1 MSIRAVVADD
11 EALARE
17 QIREFLKRF
26 DDCELVSECA
36 SGVEAVEAIE
46 QHRPELLFLD
56 IEMPE
61 LNGFEVLQQSHAVL
75 PSAVVF
81 VTAYDKYAIQAFE
94 AHALDYL
101 LKPFDFERFERAL
114 SRARI
119 QIAAS
124 RSGELNEKLL
134 AILESR
140 NVKAKYLDRLAIKS
154 RGRVIFLKTDEIAWI
169 EAAGNYLELHSGKE
183 SHLIREPIGDF
194 EQRLNPERFIRI
206 HRSCIVNVEHIK
218 ELQPGFGGEYLVVMN
233 DGQQLT
239 ASRGYRDR
247 LQQLLSNEL

>member
-1 MSIRAVVADD
+1 MGICVVIADD

-17 QIREFLKRF
+17 QVQEFLRRF
-26 DDCELVSECA
+26 EDCQLAAVCKNGIETVS
-36 SGVEAVEAIE
+36 AIE
-46 QHRPELLFLD
+46 EHKPDLLFLD

-61 LNGFEVLQQSHAVL
+61 LNGFEILQQSRVVPL
-75 PSAVVF
+75 PVVVF

-101 LKPFDFERFERAL
+101 LKPFDFERFEQAFL
-114 SRARI
+114 RARK
-119 QIAAS
+119 QITAS
-124 RSGELNEKLL
+124 RNGELNEKLL
-134 AILESR
+134 AMLEFRKSR
-140 NVKAKYLDRLAIKS
+140 PKYLDRLAIKS
-154 RGRVIFLKTDEIAWI
+154 HGRVIFLKTDEIAWI
-169 EAAGNYLELHSGKE
+169 EAAGNYLELHSGME

-194 EQRLNPERFIRI
+194 EQRLDPGRFIRI

-239 ASRGYRDR
+239 ASRGYRER
-247 LQQLLSNEL
+247 LQPLLSNEL

>member
-1 MSIRAVVADD
+1 MGIRVVIADD
-11 EALARE
+11 EALARD
-17 QIREFLKRF
+17 QISDLLKRF
-26 DDCELVSECA
+26 EDCELVGVCA
-36 SGVEAVEAIE
+36 DGRQALTAIE
-46 QHRPELLFLD
+46 ENRPDLLFLD

-61 LNGFEVLQQSHAVL
+61 LNGFEVLQEIRVA
-75 PSAVVF
+75 PMPAVVF

-101 LKPFDFERFERAL
+101 LKPFDFERFERTL
-114 SRARI
+114 QRARK

-124 RSGELNEKLL
+124 RNGELNEKLIQ
-134 AILESR
+134 ILQSR
-140 NVKAKYLDRLAIKS
+140 KSEPKFLDRLAIKS
-154 RGRVIFLKTDEIAWI
+154 RGRVIFLRTDEITWI
-169 EAAGNYLELHSGKE
+169 EAAGNYLELHTGKE
-183 SHLIREPIGDF
+183 SHLIREPISDF

-206 HRSCIVNVEHIK
+206 HRSCIVNVESIK

-239 ASRGYRDR
+239 ASRGYRER

>member
-1 MSIRAVVADD
+1 MGIRVVIADD

-17 QIREFLKRF
+17 QISDLLKRF
-26 DDCELVSECA
+26 EDCELVGVCA
-36 SGVEAVEAIE
+36 DGRQALTAIE
-46 QHRPELLFLD
+46 ENRPDLLFLD

-61 LNGFEVLQQSHAVL
+61 LNGFEVLQEIRVA
-75 PSAVVF
+75 PMPAVVF

-101 LKPFDFERFERAL
+101 LKPFDFERFERTL
-114 SRARI
+114 QRARK

-124 RSGELNEKLL
+124 RNGELNEKLIQ
-134 AILESR
+134 ILQSR
-140 NVKAKYLDRLAIKS
+140 KSEPKFLDRLAIKS
-154 RGRVIFLKTDEIAWI
+154 RGRVIFLRTDEITWI
-169 EAAGNYLELHSGKE
+169 EAAGNYLELHTGKE
-183 SHLIREPIGDF
+183 SHLIREPMSDF

-206 HRSCIVNVEHIK
+206 HRSCIVNVESIK

-239 ASRGYRDR
+239 ASRGYRER

>member
-1 MSIRAVVADD
+1 MGIRVLIADD

-17 QIREFLKRF
+17 QISDLLKRF
-26 DDCELVSECA
+26 DDCELVDVCA
-36 SGVEAVEAIE
+36 DGREALSAIE
-46 QHRPELLFLD
+46 QHRPDLVFLD

-61 LNGFEVLQQSHAVL
+61 LSGFEVLEETRLTPL
-75 PSAVVF
+75 PAVVF

-101 LKPFDFERFERAL
+101 LKPFDFERFERTL
-114 SRARI
+114 MRAKK
-119 QIAAS
+119 QIADS
-124 RSGELNEKLL
+124 RNGELSEKLL
-134 AILESR
+134 AMLEARKSEP
-140 NVKAKYLDRLAIKS
+140 KYLDRLAIKS
-154 RGRVIFLKTDEIAWI
+154 RGRVIFLKTDEITWV
-169 EAAGNYLELHSGKE
+169 EAAGNYLELHTGKE
-183 SHLIREPIGDF
+183 SHLIREPISDF

-206 HRSCIVNVEHIK
+206 HRSCIVNVECIK

-239 ASRGYRDR
+239 ASRGYRER

>member
-1 MSIRAVVADD
+1 MGIRVVIADD

-17 QIREFLKRF
+17 QISEFLKKF
-26 DDCELVSECA
+26 DDCELAAVCA
-36 SGVEAVEAIE
+36 NGLETVEAINR
-46 QHRPELLFLD
+46 HRPDLLFLD

-61 LNGFEVLQQSHAVL
+61 LNGFEVLQHTSANPL
-75 PSAVVF
+75 PVVIF
-81 VTAYDKYAIQAFE
+81 VTAYDRYAIQAFE

-114 SRARI
+114 SRARM
-119 QIAAS
+119 QVAAS
-124 RSGELNEKLL
+124 HSGELNEKLL
-134 AILESR
+134 AILQSR
-140 NVKAKYLDRLAIKS
+140 HVRAKYLDRLAIKS
-154 RGRVIFLKTDEIAWI
+154 RGRVIFLKVDEIAWI

>member
-1 MSIRAVVADD
+1 MGIRVVIADD

-17 QIREFLKRF
+17 QIRDFLKKF

-36 SGVEAVEAIE
+36 NGVEAVEAIE

-61 LNGFEVLQQSHAVL
+61 LNGFEVLQQSHAAL
-75 PSAVVF
+75 PPVVIF

-114 SRARI
+114 SRARS

-124 RSGELNEKLL
+124 RSGALNDKLL
-134 AILESR
+134 AI
-140 NVKAKYLDRLAIKS
+140 V
-154 RGRVIFLKTDEIAWI
+154 
-169 EAAGNYLELHSGKE
+169 EAGH
-183 SHLIREPIGDF
+183 
-194 EQRLNPERFIRI
+194 
-206 HRSCIVNVEHIK
+206 
-218 ELQPGFGGEYLVVMN
+218 
-233 DGQQLT
+233 
-239 ASRGYRDR
+239 
-247 LQQLLSNEL
+247 

>member
-1 MSIRAVVADD
+1 MGIRVVIADD
-11 EALARE
+11 EVLARE
-17 QIREFLKRF
+17 QIKEFVKRF
-26 DDCELVSECA
+26 DDCEVATVCSNGLET
-36 SGVEAVEAIE
+36 VEAID
-46 QHRPELLFLD
+46 QYRPDLLFLD
-56 IEMPE
+56 IELPE
-61 LNGFEVLQQSHAVL
+61 LNGFEVLQQSRAV
-75 PSAVVF
+75 PVPAVIF

-101 LKPFDFERFERAL
+101 LKPFDFERFDRAL
-114 SRARI
+114 SRART

-134 AILESR
+134 AMLESR
-140 NVKAKYLDRLAIKS
+140 TVRIRYLDRLAIKS

-169 EAAGNYLELHSGKE
+169 EAAGNYLELHSGKD

>member
-1 MSIRAVVADD
+1 MSIRVVIADD
-11 EALARE
+11 ETLARE
-17 QIREFLKRF
+17 QIREFLQRF
-26 DDCELVSECA
+26 DDCELLSECTN
-36 SGVEAVEAIE
+36 GMEAVEAID

-61 LNGFEVLQQSHAVL
+61 LNGFEVLQQTQAAL
-75 PSAVVF
+75 PPVVVF

-101 LKPFDFERFERAL
+101 LKPFDFDRFERTL
-114 SRARI
+114 SRARN

-140 NVKAKYLDRLAIKS
+140 NVRTKYLDRLAIKS

-194 EQRLNPERFIRI
+194 EQRLNPEHFIRI

>member
-1 MSIRAVVADD
+1 MGIRVVIADD

-17 QIREFLKRF
+17 QISDLLKRF
-26 DDCELVSECA
+26 DECELVQLCA
-36 SGVEAVEAIE
+36 DGREALTAIE
-46 QHRPELLFLD
+46 EHRPDLLFID

-61 LNGFEVLQQSHAVL
+61 LTGFEVLQEIRLAPMPV
-75 PSAVVF
+75 VVF

-101 LKPFDFERFERAL
+101 LKPFDFERFERTL
-114 SRARI
+114 SRARQ
-119 QIAAS
+119 QIVAS
-124 RSGELNEKLL
+124 RNGELSEKLL
-134 AILESR
+134 AMLQSR
-140 NVKAKYLDRLAIKS
+140 KSEPKFLDRLAIKS
-154 RGRVIFLKTDEIAWI
+154 RGRVIFLKTDEITWI
-169 EAAGNYLELHSGKE
+169 EAAGNYLELHTGKE
-183 SHLIREPIGDF
+183 SHLIREPISDF

-206 HRSCIVNVEHIK
+206 HRSCIVNVECIK

-239 ASRGYRDR
+239 ASRGYRER

>member
-1 MSIRAVVADD
+1 MGIRVVIADD

-17 QIREFLKRF
+17 QISDLLKRF
-26 DDCELVSECA
+26 DDCELVAVCA
-36 SGVEAVEAIE
+36 DGRQALTAIE
-46 QHRPELLFLD
+46 EHHPELLFLD

-61 LNGFEVLQQSHAVL
+61 LNGFEVLQEIRVA
-75 PSAVVF
+75 PMPAVVF

-101 LKPFDFERFERAL
+101 LKPFDLERFERTL
-114 SRARI
+114 ERARK

-124 RSGELNEKLL
+124 RNGQLSEKLL
-134 AILESR
+134 AMLESR
-140 NVKAKYLDRLAIKS
+140 KSQPKFLDRLAIKS
-154 RGRVIFLKTDEIAWI
+154 RGRVIFLRTDEITWV
-169 EAAGNYLELHSGKE
+169 EAAGNYLELHTGKE
-183 SHLIREPIGDF
+183 SHLIREPISDF

-206 HRSCIVNVEHIK
+206 HRSCIVNVECIK

-239 ASRGYRDR
+239 ASRGYRER
-247 LQQLLSNEL
+247 LQQLLSNEI

>member
-1 MSIRAVVADD
+1 MGIRVVIADD
-11 EALARE
+11 EELARE
-17 QIREFLKRF
+17 QILEFLKKF
-26 DDCELVSECA
+26 EDCDLVAEC
-36 SGVEAVEAIE
+36 SNGLEALDAID

-61 LNGFEVLQQSHAVL
+61 LNGFEVLQQSRAMPMPAVI
-75 PSAVVF
+75 F

-114 SRARI
+114 SRART

-134 AILESR
+134 AILGSR
-140 NVKAKYLDRLAIKS
+140 NVRTKYLDRLAIKS
-154 RGRVIFLKTDEIAWI
+154 RGRVIFLKTHEIAWI
-169 EAAGNYLELHSGKE
+169 EAAGNYLEVHSGKD

>member
-1 MSIRAVVADD
+1 MGIRVVIADD

-17 QIREFLKRF
+17 QISDLLKRF
-26 DDCELVSECA
+26 DDCELVQLCA
-36 SGVEAVEAIE
+36 DGREALTAIE
-46 QHRPELLFLD
+46 EHRPDLLFID

-61 LNGFEVLQQSHAVL
+61 LTGFEVLQEIRLAPMPV
-75 PSAVVF
+75 VVF

-101 LKPFDFERFERAL
+101 LKPFDFERFERTL
-114 SRARI
+114 SRARQ
-119 QIAAS
+119 QIVAS
-124 RSGELNEKLL
+124 RNGELSEKLL
-134 AILESR
+134 AMLQSR
-140 NVKAKYLDRLAIKS
+140 KSEPKFLDRLAIKS
-154 RGRVIFLKTDEIAWI
+154 RGRVIFLKTDEITWI
-169 EAAGNYLELHSGKE
+169 EAAGNYLELHTGKD
-183 SHLIREPIGDF
+183 SHLIREPISDF

-206 HRSCIVNVEHIK
+206 HRSCIVNVECIK

-239 ASRGYRDR
+239 ASRGYRER

>member
-1 MSIRAVVADD
+1 MGIRVVIADD

-17 QIREFLKRF
+17 QISDLLKRF
-26 DDCELVSECA
+26 DDCELVQLCA
-36 SGVEAVEAIE
+36 DGREALTAIE
-46 QHRPELLFLD
+46 EHRPDLLFID

-61 LNGFEVLQQSHAVL
+61 LTGFEVLQEIRLAPMPV
-75 PSAVVF
+75 VVF
-81 VTAYDKYAIQAFE
+81 VTAYDKYALQAFE

-101 LKPFDFERFERAL
+101 LKPFDFERFERTL
-114 SRARI
+114 SRARQ

-124 RSGELNEKLL
+124 RNGELSEKLL
-134 AILESR
+134 AMLQSR
-140 NVKAKYLDRLAIKS
+140 KSAPKFLDRLAIKS
-154 RGRVIFLKTDEIAWI
+154 RGRVIFLKTDEITWI
-169 EAAGNYLELHSGKE
+169 EAAGNYLELHTGKE
-183 SHLIREPIGDF
+183 SHLIREPISDF

-206 HRSCIVNVEHIK
+206 HRSCIVNVECIK

-239 ASRGYRDR
+239 ASRGYRER

>member
-1 MSIRAVVADD
+1 MGIRVVIADD
-11 EALARE
+11 ETLARE
-17 QIREFLKRF
+17 QLQDFLKRF
-26 DDCELVSECA
+26 DDCEVSAICTD
-36 SGVEAVEAIE
+36 GLEALGAIE
-46 QHRPELLFLD
+46 QYRPDLLFLD

-61 LNGFEVLQQSHAVL
+61 LNGFEVLQQSHASPL
-75 PSAVVF
+75 PVVIF

-101 LKPFDFERFERAL
+101 LKPFAFERFER
-114 SRARI
+114 SMQRARN

-124 RSGELNEKLL
+124 RSGELSEKLL
-134 AILESR
+134 AMLESR
-140 NVKAKYLDRLAIKS
+140 KVRTKYLDRLAIKS

-169 EAAGNYLELHSGKE
+169 EAAGNYLELHAGKE

-194 EQRLNPERFIRI
+194 EQRLDPERFIRI
-206 HRSCIVNVEHIK
+206 HRSCIVNLEHVK

-239 ASRGYRDR
+239 ASRGYRER

>member
-1 MSIRAVVADD
+1 MGIRVVIADD

-17 QIREFLKRF
+17 QISDLLKRF
-26 DDCELVSECA
+26 EDCELVGVCA
-36 SGVEAVEAIE
+36 DGRQALTAIE
-46 QHRPELLFLD
+46 ENRPDLLFLD

-61 LNGFEVLQQSHAVL
+61 LNGFEVLQEIRVA
-75 PSAVVF
+75 PMPAVVF

-101 LKPFDFERFERAL
+101 LKPFDFERFERTL
-114 SRARI
+114 QRARK

-124 RSGELNEKLL
+124 RNGELNEKLIQ
-134 AILESR
+134 ILQSR
-140 NVKAKYLDRLAIKS
+140 KSEPKFLDRLAIKS
-154 RGRVIFLKTDEIAWI
+154 RGRVIFLRTDEITWI
-169 EAAGNYLELHSGKE
+169 EAAGNYLELHTGKE
-183 SHLIREPIGDF
+183 SHLIREPISDF

-206 HRSCIVNVEHIK
+206 HRSCIVNVESIK

-239 ASRGYRDR
+239 ASRGYRER